1 MKKSFFTIVFLLGVV
16 WLANG
21 QSRISITGGYELG
34 LMNTGRVGTGY
45 KQNMKSTRYVADFA
59 WRYNGANHL
68 VIEGGYRYDSC
79 AFVNNVEYLLP
90 DESSFDRYH
99 TNSMIKMKSAMLGLA
114 YRLALNGENFGVS
127 LQSGLSGQYIFE
139 ASRYRLPDEDFEYRL
154 YDEINSVN
162 LLWRTKVAVRYNV
175 FYVLVGY
182 ESPFFDTLNHDEILK
197 TLPGDESNR
206 ADDLRGVRLDSDA
219 FFVSFGMRLTLGKVY
234 KAFNKAV
241 AKHN

>member
-1 MKKSFFTIVFLLGVV
+1 MKRIILVILLLGAV
-16 WLANG
+16 WEMKA

-59 WRYNGANHL
+59 YRYNGANHF

-79 AFVNNVEYLLP
+79 AFVNNVEYLMP
-90 DESSFDRYH
+90 DASAFDRYH
-99 TNSMIKMKSAMLGLA
+99 TNSMIKMKSAMLGVA
-114 YRLALNGENFGVS
+114 YRLALNGENMGVS
-127 LQSGLSGQYIFE
+127 LQSGVSGQYIFE
-139 ASRYRLPDEDFEYRL
+139 ASRYHLPDEDFEYRL
-154 YDEINSVN
+154 YDEINPLN
-162 LLWRTKVAVRYNV
+162 LLWRTKIGVRYNV
-175 FYVLVGY
+175 FFVLVGY

-197 TLPGDESNR
+197 TLPGDEANR
-206 ADDLRGVRLDSDA
+206 SDDMRGMRLDADA

-241 AKHN
+241 AEHN